1 MSTRGFSTS
10 IPSVAPNGYVVIDTE
25 TTGSLPDSRV
35 IELGMV
41 FLSSRGTQQ
50 KTFSTLLFGD
60 GTNGEW
66 YVRRVHRIS
75 QKELIGA
82 PRFKDIA
89 SSFLKSLEGRIV
101 FAHNSNYDLRRLNHE
116 LALIRRRK
124 IEEMACTI
132 ELGKHLG
139 FGRLSLEK
147 AIEKFDLSRPVS
159 HHALYDAVATGQLLR
174 HYLGADPDGVKEYLI
189 NKGLK
194 Y

>member
-1 MSTRGFSTS
+1 MSNRGFSTS
-10 IPSVAPNGYVVIDTE
+10 IPTVAPNGFVVIDTE
-25 TTGSLPDSRV
+25 TTGSTADARV

-75 QKELIGA
+75 QKELVGA
-82 PRFKDIA
+82 PHFKDIA
-89 SSFLKSLEGRIV
+89 SSFLKSLEGRTV
-101 FAHNSNYDLRRLNHE
+101 FAHNSNYDLKRLNHE
-116 LALIRRRK
+116 LVLARRRQ
-124 IEEMACTI
+124 IEAMACTI

-147 AIEKFDLSRPVS
+147 AIETFDLTRPIS

-174 HYLGADPDGVKEYLI
+174 HYLGADPDGVREYLT
-189 NKGLK
+189 NKGLGA
-194 Y
+194 